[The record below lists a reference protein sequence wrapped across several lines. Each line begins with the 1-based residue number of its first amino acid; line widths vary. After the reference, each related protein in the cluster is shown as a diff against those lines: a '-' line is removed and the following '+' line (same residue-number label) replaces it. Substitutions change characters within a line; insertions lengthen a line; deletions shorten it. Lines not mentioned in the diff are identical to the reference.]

1 MKTTTKKQKAP
12 TIETATRE
20 QLVAEIHRV
29 YQSLWLCDAIHAE
42 KAIKYEAWTEDFFE
56 AQGLEHLI
64 ESYHEYLSEREDE
77 DEIAEE

>member
-1 MKTTTKKQKAP
+1 MKATTKKQKAP

-42 KAIKYEAWTEDFFE
+42 TSQKFDEWTDAFFK

-64 ESYHEYLSEREDE
+64 APYHDYLADCVDAEDE
-77 DEIAEE
+77 E

>member
-1 MKTTTKKQKAP
+1 MKPKKQKAP

-29 YQSLWLCDAIHAE
+29 YQSLWLCDAIHAGTARKLE
-42 KAIKYEAWTEDFFE
+42 DWTEDFFK

-64 ESYHEYLSEREDE
+64 DSYHAFLSDREYE